1 MSLRRLMKRCIPHR
15 PHFYVKINDDVAGT
29 IDAFEN
35 AFRKNGFQT
44 IDFGFFCHPEGN
56 VRIRYCEHFRKRPK
70 ASVWC
75 FPSSENAG
83 KPEIEAFAERVQRV
97 IQAVPGVKVRR
108 DDSLLYEKRYAIVRF
123 PDDTFSWVEPPVLW
137 FDDYFKDPV
146 VSYIWQRMQIDLKNH
161 RKFFEIFLAR
171 APDPKSIDK
180 NLDILHHYHYST
192 IFWLA
197 ASRMNLDQLVR
208 LIGITDRKRTQLSD
222 GSFKFKLQVAL
233 CAFLTNMS
241 SSLDALAQIV
251 NLMCLSKPKGEEER
265 VSFKEILKWIRDSP
279 VDISWKVDV
288 SQLRKIFLKPNG
300 HDYTPLI
307 KKYLEMMDYRNVV
320 VHRRLMPLI
329 GTVDG
334 TYTVNGEAG
343 RLFARDETGSISS
356 QSRSVA
362 VHIPHLEADVDK
374 GLATIAI
381 TVSRRPFLPK
391 IRKRKLVYDY
401 PIDRSDFK
409 REDVLLQFE
418 KYYECVSSL
427 IEKVYAALLDMQ
439 RHKD

>member
-1 MSLRRLMKRCIPHR
+1 VTRSIPHR
-15 PHFYVKINDDVAGT
+15 PHFDVNISGDDVPRT
-29 IDAFEN
+29 IDALESSFK
-35 AFRKNGFQT
+35 KNGFQST
-44 IDFGFFCHPEGN
+44 DFGFFHHLEGTI
-56 VRIRYCEHFRKRPK
+56 RIRYYEHSRNRLR
-70 ASVWC
+70 ASIWC
-75 FPSSENAG
+75 FPANENST
-83 KPEIEAFAERVQRV
+83 KSEIEAFAERVQMI

-123 PDDTFSWVEPPVLW
+123 PDDAFSWVEPPVLW

-146 VSYIWQRMQIDLKNH
+146 VSYIWQRMHIDLKNH

-171 APDPKSIDK
+171 PLEPKSIDK
-180 NLDILHHYHYST
+180 NLDILHSYHYST

-197 ASRMNLDQLVR
+197 ASRMNLNQLVR

-222 GSFKFKLQVAL
+222 GSFKFKLQAAL

-265 VSFKEILKWIRDSP
+265 VSFKEILKWIRDSH

-288 SQLRKIFLKPNG
+288 SQIRKIFLKQNG

-307 KKYLEMMDYRNVV
+307 KKYLEMMDYRNIVA
-320 VHRRLMPLI
+320 HRRLMPLI

-334 TYTVNGEAG
+334 TYTVNGGAG
-343 RLFARDETGSISS
+343 RLFARDEMGLTSS

-381 TVSRRPFLPK
+381 TVSRRPFFPK

-401 PIDRSDFK
+401 PIDRSDFNRK
-409 REDVLLQFE
+409 DVLLQFE

-427 IEKVYAALLDMQ
+427 IEKVYAALLQ
-439 RHKD
+439 ICSRL

>member
-1 MSLRRLMKRCIPHR
+1 MP
-15 PHFYVKINDDVAGT
+15 
-29 IDAFEN
+29 
-35 AFRKNGFQT
+35 
-44 IDFGFFCHPEGN
+44 
-56 VRIRYCEHFRKRPK
+56 FRKRPK

-97 IQAVPGVKVRR
+97 IQAVPGAKVRR

-161 RKFFEIFLAR
+161 RKFFETFLVR
-171 APDPKSIDK
+171 APDSKSIDK

-288 SQLRKIFLKPNG
+288 SRLRKIFLKPNG

-307 KKYLEMMDYRNVV
+307 KKYLEMMDYRNIVA
-320 VHRRLMPLI
+320 HRRLMPLV

-343 RLFARDETGSISS
+343 RLLARDETGSTSS

-401 PIDRSDFK
+401 PIDRSDFN

-439 RHKD
+439 RQEH